1 MQGHERLMVSVWW
14 CTSPW
19 SMVNVLKLI
28 FLPLKYIST
37 LVTSKTVQVI
47 SRICK
52 LCKPG
57 NQNCTLKCNNIREV
71 LKCFDTKLSVWQTHQ
86 TAQIKH
92 EYMVKYFSS
101 VQQNICRTFYNIDPW
116 RLKSVKDV
124 RPRNLSDAS
133 SNRVLNVVEASV
145 ACNKKRTNKERLV
158 CIDSNEC

>member
-71 LKCFDTKLSVWQTHQ
+71 LKYFDTKLSVWQTHQ

-92 EYMVKYFSS
+92 EYSIWSNTFQVFSRIFAEHFITLTRG
-101 VQQNICRTFYNIDPW
+101 V
-116 RLKSVKDV
+116 
-124 RPRNLSDAS
+124 
-133 SNRVLNVVEASV
+133 
-145 ACNKKRTNKERLV
+145 
-158 CIDSNEC
+158 